1 MHRVPALVRAGHF
14 GDGLFYHGEL
24 TTPVVIL
31 LCLLVC
37 LLAMIIGGVA
47 LYYGTA
53 YFVKPI
59 EEVNNAVNRV
69 AKGDFDVRVSRSP
82 HSGKNAEYVHE
93 LDELE
98 ANVNCMGAELAVLDI
113 QQLYLSKQNDDEK
126 LNITYFAIEPGSFL
140 EPSVSEGVQ
149 LSASDAE
156 NPILLDDD
164 LALEGIEVGNIVTDS
179 STGLE
184 FTVAG
189 FADDQMYGHTS
200 IGFITT
206 DTYTQLRTLLNPMYK
221 QKYHAVVLRGGN
233 AENIGID
240 GTELVAKADIIENVP
255 SYKAEHVTITM
266 IKWVLTAVS
275 AAIIGV
281 FYYIL
286 TLQKRKQFGV
296 MKAIGMGMGRLV
308 GFAAGQVCIIA
319 VFGAAVANILTFA
332 MAAALPETM
341 PFYLKVEAAVLVTL
355 AFIAISVISS
365 LISIMNISHVD
376 PMKVIGGADE

>member
-1 MHRVPALVRAGHF
+1 MKLAWKELVYSKKKYI
-14 GDGLFYHGEL
+14 LIEL
-24 TTPVVIL
+24 LIIL
-31 LCLLVC
+31 LVFMVLFLSGLAEGLGRAVISGIDNMDADCF
-37 LLAMIIGGVA
+37 LLAESAESLI
-47 LYYGTA
+47 T
-53 YFVKPI
+53 
-59 EEVNNAVNRV
+59 
-69 AKGDFDVRVSRSP
+69 VS
-82 HSGKNAEYVHE
+82 E
-93 LDELE
+93 LDTDVYEQL
-98 ANVNCMGAELAVLDI
+98 AAQTDAELAVLDI
-113 QQLYLSKQNDDEK
+113 QRLYLSKQNDDEK

-140 EPSVSEGVQ
+140 EPPVSDGVQ
-149 LSASDAE
+149 LGSSDAE

-164 LALEGIEVGNIVTDS
+164 FALEGIEVGDIVTDS

-189 FADDQMYGHTS
+189 FTDDQMYGHTS
-200 IGFITT
+200 IGFISTG
-206 DTYTQLRTLLNPMYK
+206 TYTELRTLLNPMYQK
-221 QKYHAVVLRGGN
+221 KYHTVVLRGGN
-233 AENIGID
+233 IENVSID
-240 GTELVAKADIIENVP
+240 GAELIAKADIIENIP

-286 TLQKRKQFGV
+286 TLQKRGQFGV
-296 MKAIGMGMGRLV
+296 MKAIGMGMGRLA

-341 PFYLKVEAAVLVTL
+341 PFYLNVVAAVLVTL

-376 PMKVIGGADE
+376 PMKVIGGAD